1 MHTYYEVKDLLHDEL
16 DDIVKKGELSAG
28 SLDTIDKLLNAIKNS
43 CKIIMYEEYSEDGY
57 SNADGSMTNY
67 SNARGRGSNARRDSM
82 GRYSRDGGY
91 AYRNRGRYSRAGYSY
106 ADDKDEKMQILH
118 EMREHAQTDD
128 EMRVID
134 KLIRRMEKE

>member
-1 MHTYYEVKDLLHDEL
+1 
-16 DDIVKKGELSAG
+16 
-28 SLDTIDKLLNAIKNS
+28 
-43 CKIIMYEEYSEDGY
+43 MYEEYSDDGY
-57 SNADGSMTNY
+57 SY
-67 SNARGRGSNARRDSM
+67 ARGRGSNAKRDSM

-91 AYRNRGRYSRAGYSY
+91 AYRGRGRYNRAGYSY
-106 ADDKDEKMQILH
+106 ADDKDEKMQILQ